1 MQPGEL
7 AIQPLLS
14 LRGQRLNAG
23 TWGSPSHLLNAAGE
37 PSFFPPSAKVG
48 EPESSD
54 PPPPPLHTPGDQ
66 HIMLSFIKANLK
78 IFCKCYQEGAESGNI
93 PEFLFRCFDG
103 MRLSCNQSKFFFFFL
118 HQLLNRLYIEV
129 PHPRTGLRCVSYDYK
144 QEQRVCLTA
153 LSD

>member
-1 MQPGEL
+1 MYFTLCVCVRESLSVWNRTSFVQPGEL

-93 PEFLFRCFDG
+93 PEFLFWRFDG
-103 MRLSCNQSKFFFFFL
+103 MRLSCNQSKFCFFFL
-118 HQLLNRLYIEV
+118 HQLLNRLYI
-129 PHPRTGLRCVSYDYK
+129 
-144 QEQRVCLTA
+144 
-153 LSD
+153 